1 MADRSISTSRRPR
14 ETRWSGWARPFETRF
29 RRILLGVAAGFF
41 YFVTASYHAVTA
53 LLEIPADTATDLIY
67 GVSVAVCYGL
77 FFLIIAHYYNRQRL
91 GVLRVFWGSTL
102 AGGILF
108 GALTF
113 VPPLSTMGRYDDLT
127 GLPEDLGTV
136 LKVVLLSPIMAVFAM
151 SLLFRLRELVL
162 FKRTKRSVRQWY
174 LMIGS
179 MATAAIAM
187 WGAQPDQGI
196 NVFAGIFLGIS
207 IVLMVAN
214 SFRLSRIVYLNLRE
228 KLATIGLAIVM
239 LVVLATGVGTMN
251 TGLFPGR
258 SYPFLWTYSPGLNL
272 FVLQCVVFGIMY
284 SVTAC
289 LSLLFHLPTT
299 SEFQQKAGEL
309 AAIHSV
315 VRLTGEVMNKEMLV
329 STIVGSPIDAAV
341 GDAAWLAL
349 TEPRT
354 GSLRP
359 RVIGTRNI
367 APSQVQDLFDSDAL
381 YDEALSKRGPV
392 LLNQATADH
401 RVRARPG
408 DDVSSLLVV
417 PLVARKD
424 VLGALFVTKQ
434 VSHGFEPDD
443 IETISTFADQAALAL
458 DNARLFEEQIEKE
471 RLARELVIA
480 REVQRKLLP
489 QHLPSVEGIAVAA
502 SSVSAQEVG
511 GDYYDFVEV
520 GSDRWAFIV
529 GDVSGKGTS
538 AAFYMA
544 ELKGVFRALSRLAP
558 SPGKFL
564 EYANQ
569 ALAHSMEKNVF
580 ISVVYGILDL
590 EKEQFTLARA
600 GHCPIAMVNKSGE
613 ARFLR
618 TEGLGLGLDRG
629 ELFAKVL
636 EEETITLR
644 RGDVFVLYTDGVVE
658 SRSESGE
665 EFGYDR
671 LIAAVRKH
679 HGKPVKDMHAALLAD
694 LNRFLG
700 RADYDDDM
708 TLLVLRWDGRPAV
721 AGSDRAAEVV
731 SETYASATQERQ
743 A

>member
-1 MADRSISTSRRPR
+1 MADRSIPTSRTPR
-14 ETRWSGWARPFETRF
+14 ETRWSGWGQPFETRI
-29 RRILLGVAAGFF
+29 RRILLWAAAGFF
-41 YFVTASYHAVTA
+41 YLVTAAYHALTA
-53 LLEIPADTATDLIY
+53 LVKIPADTATDLIY
-67 GVSVAVCYGL
+67 GASVAICYGL
-77 FFLIIAHYYNRQRL
+77 FVLIIARYYNRQRL
-91 GVLRVFWGSTL
+91 GVLRVFWGGTL

-113 VPPLSTMGRYDDLT
+113 LPPLSNVGRYDELT
-127 GLPEDLGTV
+127 GLPENLGTV
-136 LKVVLLSPIMAVFAM
+136 LKIVLVSPLMAGFAI
-151 SLLFRLRELVL
+151 STLFRFRELVL

-179 MATAAIAM
+179 MAAASIAM
-187 WGAQPDQGI
+187 WGAKPDQGI

-214 SFRLSRIVYLNLRE
+214 SFRLSRIVYLSLKE
-228 KLATIGLAIVM
+228 KLVTIGLSIVM
-239 LVVLATGVGTMN
+239 IVVLTLGVATTN

-258 SYPFLWTYSPGLNL
+258 SYPFLWTYSPSLNL
-272 FVLQCVVFGIMY
+272 FVLQCVIFGIMY

-315 VRLTGEVMNKEMLV
+315 VKLTGEVMNKEMLI
-329 STIVGSPIDAAV
+329 STIVGSPIEAAV

-349 TEPRT
+349 TDPRT

-367 APSQVQDLFDSDAL
+367 TPGQVQDLFDTDAL
-381 YDEALSKRGPV
+381 YDEALSRRAPV
-392 LLNQATADH
+392 LLNQATTDH
-401 RVRARPG
+401 RVKARPG
-408 DDVSSLLVV
+408 DGMSSLLVV
-417 PLVARKD
+417 PLLARKE

-434 VSHGFEPDD
+434 VSQGFEPDD

-458 DNARLFEEQIEKE
+458 DNARLFEEQIDKE

-489 QHLPSVEGIAVAA
+489 QALPSVEGMTVAA

-520 GSDRWAFIV
+520 GPDRWAFIV

-544 ELKGVFRALSRLAP
+544 ELKGVFRALSRLTP
-558 SPGKFL
+558 SPAKFL
-564 EYANQ
+564 DHANH

-590 EKEQFTLARA
+590 EKKQFTLARA
-600 GHCPIAMVNKSGE
+600 GHCPIAMVNGSGE

-629 ELFAKVL
+629 VLFASVL

-671 LIAAVRKH
+671 LIGAVRKH
-679 HGKPVKDMHAALLAD
+679 HDKPVKEIHSALLAD

-708 TLLVLRWDGRPAV
+708 TLVVLRWDGRPSAGATDHATEV
-721 AGSDRAAEVV
+721 A
-731 SETYASATQERQ
+731 SEAYVPATKERQ